1 MIKRLV
7 LLFLVI
13 PLISAQISVENSAP
27 VFDPLEDKFIE
38 QKPFTY
44 YLTAIDREGST
55 LTFSSDSDLFRVES
69 VGKNEGIIQVLPS
82 VENIGI
88 YNVNFG
94 VSDGELSDYEDA
106 AFIILPQKY
115 STKFSV
121 DKSSVDFIGDATK
134 TVEVINLDKDP
145 LYVLINSPEFV
156 KTLSATQVNYI
167 QELVLQADSTE
178 NAFGVMTISSPKAT
192 IDIPVFSTMI
202 STAETDI
209 TLIDAEGLSIGRDA
223 EIKYTL
229 TRQTAEHNAIVDLTA
244 TLYSRE
250 GEVLATKSRDITF
263 DGIEYKDIITL
274 AIPSELEEGTHGL
287 ILTLNQNGKTSTAYQ
302 VVELMKGIPGVPV
315 AVLNYAIIVGAIFL
329 FLKLIKHNRHHLKKI
344 HRAHK
349 KHSLFLKR
357 QKISR
362 TKENRL
368 RKKLATLNQAY
379 ELGSITKKNYDR
391 AKSHFF
397 KKINRAKRDQNKI

>member
-1 MIKRLV
+1 MINRLV

-13 PLISAQISVENSAP
+13 PLISAQLNVENSAP
-27 VFDPLEDKFIE
+27 VFESLEDKFIE

-44 YLTAIDREGST
+44 YLNAIDREGST
-55 LTFSSDSDLFRVES
+55 LTFSSDSNLFQVEGTS
-69 VGKNEGIIQVLPS
+69 KTDGIVQVLPS

-88 YNVNFG
+88 YDVNFE
-94 VSDGELSDYEDA
+94 VSDGELSDFEYA
-106 AFIILPQKY
+106 TFIILPQKY

-121 DKSSVDFIGDATK
+121 DKSSIDFRGYATK
-134 TVEVINLDKDP
+134 TLEITNLDEDP
-145 LYVLINSPEFV
+145 LYVLIDSPEFL
-156 KTLSATQVNYI
+156 KTLSATQVNYVR
-167 QELVLQADSTE
+167 ELVLQADSIE
-178 NAFGVMTISSPKAT
+178 NMFGVMTISSPKAT

-209 TLIDAEGLSIGRDA
+209 TLIEVEGLSIGRA
-223 EIKYTL
+223 AKIKYSL
-229 TRQTAEHNAIVDLTA
+229 ARQTSERSAITDLTA

-250 GEVLATKSRDITF
+250 GEVLATKVIDIAF
-263 DGIEYKDIITL
+263 DGTNYEDILTL
-274 AIPSELEEGTHGL
+274 SIPSELEEGTYGL
-287 ILTLNQNGKTSTAYQ
+287 ILTLHQAGKTSTAYRT
-302 VVELMKGIPGVPV
+302 VELMKGIAGIPT
-315 AVLNYAIIVGAIFL
+315 AVLNYAIIVASIFL
-329 FLKLIKHNRHHLKKI
+329 FLKLIKHNRHHLRKI
-344 HRAHK
+344 HRVHK

-379 ELGSITKKNYDR
+379 ALSSITKKNYDR

-397 KKINRAKRDQNKI
+397 KKIKRAKRDQDKI